1 MTQEDKKLLLIDL
14 CARLPYGVIVKN
26 DKLGIEGK
34 LLTVSNYQPA
44 CGYILTDIASGN
56 QEYTLIEDVKP
67 YLRPMSSM
75 TEEERKE
82 LKEISDEYLD
92 KWMSVNDPSVRC
104 ELDAKI
110 SSKRAE
116 FYNSHYLDWNGIIGN
131 VALEAPSDMYKIE

>member
-1 MTQEDKKLLLIDL
+1 MTQEEKQLLLRDL
-14 CARLPYGVIVKN
+14 CARLPYGVIINKKVCHSHRLEELIDISYGQKTN
-26 DKLGIEGK
+26 EIY
-34 LLTVSNYQPA
+34 VN
-44 CGYILTDIASGN
+44 GYPIKQS
-56 QEYTLIEDVKP
+56 KP